1 MVGPH
6 YSPETGERVVVRVL
20 EAPEGGGGDVG
31 DPASI
36 LRLGGRGENLSPVE
50 LFNFDIDMGQ
60 LKYYVIH
67 FKDIFDILCTKRSLL
82 MGSFIYLHLR
92 GKSYKRKS

>member
-1 MVGPH
+1 MVGHH

-20 EAPEGGGGDVG
+20 EAPEGGGGGDG

-60 LKYYVIH
+60 LKYYVLFIL
-67 FKDIFDILCTKRSLL
+67 KIFLT
-82 MGSFIYLHLR
+82 F
-92 GKSYKRKS
+92 